1 LLFSSIFYANRKI
14 KNGPVNKE
22 RDMVR
27 FVGVENMVRLVRSI
41 GVEPCLVALAAYIE
55 EDFRRWTAFEKAP
68 RLASHSRDGVIEL
81 MPTSDGRFYGVKY
94 VNGHPKNTRAGLQTV
109 TAFGFL
115 SNVDTG
121 YPRLLAEMTITTA
134 LRTAATSALAARYLA
149 RRDATTMAI
158 IGLGAQ
164 SEFQALAFKSLLGI
178 RRLRVYDIDGAATE
192 KFLANLASS
201 DFEIYAA
208 RTAQDAVLGA
218 DIITTA
224 TADKLKATILSDNMV
239 GAGVHINAVGGDCP
253 GKTEL
258 QREILL
264 RGDVFVELAE
274 QTRIEGEIQQM
285 PPDFPITE
293 LWRVIAG
300 DARGR
305 RSREQITI
313 FDSVGFALEDFSALR
328 FLDDI
333 VDGTDYYDDIDL
345 LPEPADPRD
354 LFGLLGERRATAC
367 AELGAQ

>member
-1 LLFSSIFYANRKI
+1 
-14 KNGPVNKE
+14 
-22 RDMVR
+22 MVR

-41 GVEPCLVALAAYIE
+41 GVEPYLIGLASYIE

-81 MPTSDGRFYGVKY
+81 MPTSDGKLYGVKY
-94 VNGHPKNTRAGLQTV
+94 VNGHPRNTRTGLQTV

-115 SNVDTG
+115 SDVDTG

-134 LRTAATSALAARYLA
+134 LRTAVTSALAAKYLA
-149 RRDATTMAI
+149 RADAATMAI

-178 RRLRVYDIDGAATE
+178 RRLRVYDLEIAATE
-192 KFLANLASS
+192 KFIANLASFG
-201 DFEIYAA
+201 FEIEVA
-208 RTAQDAVLGA
+208 RSAQDAVLGA
-218 DIITTA
+218 DIITTV

-264 RGDVFVELAE
+264 RGDVFVEFPE

-285 PPDFPITE
+285 GPDFPVTE
-293 LWRVIAG
+293 LWRVIVG
-300 DARGR
+300 DRRGR
-305 RSREQITI
+305 DSREQITI
-313 FDSVGFALEDFSALR
+313 FDSVGFATEDFSALR
-328 FLDDI
+328 YLDDL
-333 VDGTDYYDDIDL
+333 VDGTDYCEDIDL
-345 LPEPADPRD
+345 LTEPADPRD
-354 LFGLLGERRATAC
+354 LFGLLSERSATTC